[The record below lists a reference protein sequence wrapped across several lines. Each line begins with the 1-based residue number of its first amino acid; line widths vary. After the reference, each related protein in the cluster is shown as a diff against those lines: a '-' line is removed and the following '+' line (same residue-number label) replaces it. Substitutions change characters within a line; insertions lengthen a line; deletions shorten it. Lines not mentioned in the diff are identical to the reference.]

1 MFRPQRSK
9 PGREH
14 AIDPSPKTSD
24 TATGRFEELPNSF
37 LGLLFIAF
45 WPWII
50 IVFEYVLVLLLLV
63 FGCEIT
69 AAHARGCTVFGLDY
83 GAVVYPLWTLGYQVA
98 FSFIWVLP
106 ASVLVLIVGVVRLI
120 RRHGRK

>member
-1 MFRPQRSK
+1 MFRHKRSK
-9 PGREH
+9 PGQEQ
-14 AIDPSPKTSD
+14 AIDPSAKTSD

-37 LGLLFIAF
+37 AGLLLIAF

-50 IVFEYVLVLLLLV
+50 IVAEYVLVLLLYV

-69 AAHARGCTVFGLDY
+69 AAHARGCTVLGLDY
-83 GAVVYPLWTLGYQVA
+83 GAVVYPLWTLGYQIA

-106 ASVLVLIVGVVRLI
+106 ASLLVLIAGVVRLI
-120 RRHGRK
+120 RRRGRK